1 MAAALARAPALAP
14 GAVPAA
20 VAAALGVA
28 AGGCGLALAGEE
40 GRCSV
45 PSLGLALGPRFF
57 GGPVGGGDDVVTVCR
72 REGHRRYMIIND
84 IGLYEDFEHFMTT

>member
-1 MAAALARAPALAP
+1 MAAALARAPALAR
-14 GAVPAA
+14 GAAPAA

-57 GGPVGGGDDVVTVCR
+57 GGPVGSDDAVTVCR

-84 IGLYEDFEHFMTT
+84 IGLYEEFEHFMTT